1 MTSLVT
7 RPATLADLPAL
18 LPVIR
23 EFYAHFDFAWDEAR
37 KRDLLVRYLAN
48 PATGTL
54 WLAERDGRIL
64 GYALVPFYFALE
76 FDGFVALLD
85 EFFLRPET
93 RGQGLGAQL
102 LTALAT
108 ALKAQGL
115 TRLRLE
121 IDARH
126 PEATALY
133 QRLGFIADNRTTWSL
148 SLNS

>member
-23 EFYAHFDFAWDEAR
+23 EFYAHFDFPWDESR
-37 KRDLLVRYLAN
+37 KHDLLAQFLLT

-76 FDGFVALLD
+76 FDGLVALLD
-85 EFFLRPET
+85 EFCLLPET
-93 RGQGLGAQL
+93 RGQGIGSKL
-102 LTALAT
+102 LNNLAD

-121 IDARH
+121 IDARY

-133 QRLGFIADNRTTWSL
+133 QRLGFVPDNRTTWSL
-148 SLNS
+148 PLS